1 MVQLQTVSGFFENA
15 AEAQQAVQL
24 LLGGGVTSDTIQL
37 STQPDPGTRRNETL
51 PAPAKADRSS
61 GRFFSSLFGNQEAY
75 RSERTGTGV
84 KANRRPRLSWPGSR
98 CLTVQTRSAD
108 EVKRVTALLKR
119 AGAGEVTLRNR
130 SAPGEFHE

>member
-1 MVQLQTVSGFFENA
+1 MIQFQTVSGFFENA

-37 STQPDPGTRRNETL
+37 STQPNPGVGDNETF
-51 PAPAKADRSS
+51 PAPAKAARSS

-75 RSERTGTGV
+75 RSGTAGSGV
-84 KANRRPRLSWPGSR
+84 KANPRSRLSWPGSR

-108 EVKRVTALLKR
+108 EVKRVMALLEG

-130 SAPGEFHE
+130 STPE